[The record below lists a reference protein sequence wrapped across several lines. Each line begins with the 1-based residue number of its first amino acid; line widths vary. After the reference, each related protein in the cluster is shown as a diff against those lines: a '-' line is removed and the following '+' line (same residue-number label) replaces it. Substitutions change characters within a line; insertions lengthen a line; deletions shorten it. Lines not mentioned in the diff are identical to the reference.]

1 MYWQD
6 HYKTPA
12 HAVRALQAVQRGQ
25 LRMTPNQ
32 LHIAHVAARSKL
44 SGISEDPSNL
54 GASYGLTELPH
65 NLGSI
70 SSFLKKAVK
79 VATKL
84 SPSHAVAHALKI
96 DKFSPSQMLVNKITA
111 TKKSAPKTPPAL
123 TTEVLP
129 NAPAQPI
136 PALPDPSATSP
147 MSFAQGSSGG
157 GGGGIPAP
165 VPGDAVAEE
174 SSLSLPIMI
183 GIGAAGL
190 LVLYLLMRK
199 GARR

>member
-32 LHIAHVAARSKL
+32 LHIAHVAARAAL
-44 SGISEDPSNL
+44 NGISEDPSNL
-54 GASYGLTELPH
+54 GAVYSITELPH
-65 NLGSI
+65 NLGSLK
-70 SSFLKKAVK
+70 SFFKKVVK
-79 VATKL
+79 VANKL
-84 SPSHAVAHALKI
+84 DPLYSVRKKI
-96 DKFSPSQMLVNKITA
+96 DPVTKFVDKTVGITKSSPKMIPSPA
-111 TKKSAPKTPPAL
+111 TTQ
-123 TTEVLP
+123 VLP
-129 NAPAQPI
+129 DTPAQPI
-136 PALPDPSATSP
+136 AVLPDLTGNSP

-157 GGGGIPAP
+157 GSAPAP
-165 VPGDAVAEE
+165 VPGDAAP
-174 SSLSLPIMI
+174 SDDGLSVPVML

-199 GARR
+199 R

>member
-1 MYWQD
+1 
-6 HYKTPA
+6 
-12 HAVRALQAVQRGQ
+12 
-25 LRMTPNQ
+25 MTPGQ

-84 SPSHAVAHALKI
+84 SPSHQIAKAISPKLLAL
-96 DKFSPSQMLVNKITA
+96 SPSHMLAEKLSVSA
-111 TKKSAPKTPPAL
+111 KSSPKTPPTLA
-123 TTEVLP
+123 TNVLP
-129 NAPAQPI
+129 DTPAQPI
-136 PALPDPSATSP
+136 PALPDMSATSP
-147 MSFAQGSSGG
+147 MSFSQGSSGG

-165 VPGDAVAEE
+165 VPGEPAVAEE
-174 SSLSLPIMI
+174 SALSMPVMI
-183 GIGAAGL
+183 GLGAAAL

-199 GARR
+199 K